1 MTASRSTRRA
11 MVGSVLAALVVG
23 VGPSTVPA
31 AALEPNGSTSRLE
44 RPVLD
49 LATLPPAVTGGP
61 PRLLLLDAASDRL
74 DAVHLEV
81 VERDREWTA
90 IASADIVLGPDWL
103 RAQWLV
109 GLDATRFA
117 LIATGD
123 AVPAGVD
130 ASVIIV
136 VRVTEV
142 GGVPKIVEI
151 ARATAPDRPISEA
164 GAADVDGDGS
174 LELIVRYRPAADD
187 RRCDDLGLSVLDGM
201 TLATIATPEV
211 DGRRLAGGVIGRW
224 DDVPGDDLLAYAY
237 TTCPSASTPR
247 DQIRLVAVRLS
258 DGTVIQDLEVDTRP
272 GIPRWLGVPLRVD
285 LDGVAPDE
293 AVARTMGGLSLLDP
307 SDGWAAHELGS
318 QRAVGLAAG
327 ATGTVGSPVA
337 RAAWIEVA
345 GNRSVST
352 ATLARDAA
360 GDIVI
365 GPVSGVHDPGPGEVR
380 WRLIS
385 AAAIDAADRAT
396 PAVGWLGEAL
406 TPGCIDLILTAAI
419 LPCGVDELAP
429 GAAWVSA
436 RPVAV
441 LPVNGQRRL
450 LIASGVGWPSGV
462 GVPETPT
469 PWAGGPAGWWRR
481 GPSTPFVLSEVRAG
495 DAAYFREFPLPRASI
510 DDATAADASTAL
522 PGFTGARLFVT
533 ARALPEGEPPAASAP
548 DAFRAL
554 TDPIDRSGVPIV
566 ARIPVPAGLESGRDG
581 SFTPVQLAGVTLPDG
596 SRPDRWSLTIVPI
609 NDWGEVGRPAVG
621 ALGRDERPPT
631 LLVEAPFL
639 SPVWPATATL
649 AGVADPGSEVRVDGS
664 EPLELD
670 RRGRFSFE
678 ATLAPWPQTLSLRA
692 TDASGNVT
700 VRDLSVVGGVD
711 YRQFPWALIAALALL
726 ALVAVRGLRST
737 GGRRAATVAAA
748 PRWGSAVD
756 DGQGPVIE
764 ELPPGGGL
772 ARR

>member
-1 MTASRSTRRA
+1 MTASRSTRRVL
-11 MVGSVLAALVVG
+11 VGSVLTALSLG
-23 VGPSTVPA
+23 VGPSTEPA

-49 LATLPPAVTGGP
+49 LATLPPAVAGGP
-61 PRLLLLDAASDRL
+61 PRLLLLDAETDRR

-81 VERDREWTA
+81 VERHREWTA
-90 IASADIVLGPDWL
+90 VASADVGLGPDWL
-103 RAQWLV
+103 RARWLV
-109 GLDATRFA
+109 GLGASRFA

-123 AVPAGVD
+123 ALPAGVD
-130 ASVIIV
+130 ASVIV
-136 VRVTEV
+136 VLRVAEV
-142 GGVPKIVEI
+142 GGVPEIVEM
-151 ARATAPDRPISEA
+151 ARTTVPDRPVSEA

-174 LELIVRYRPAADD
+174 LELVVRYRPAADD
-187 RRCDDLGLSVLDGM
+187 RRCDDLGVSVLDGT

-211 DGRRLAGGVIGRW
+211 GGRRLAGGVIGRW

-258 DGTVIQDLEVDTRP
+258 DGAVIQDLEVDTRP

-307 SDGWAAHELGS
+307 ANGWAAHELGS

-327 ATGTVGSPVA
+327 PTGTAGRPVS

-352 ATLARDAA
+352 AALARDAA

-380 WRLIS
+380 WRLLG
-385 AAAIDAADRAT
+385 AAAIDAADRAA
-396 PAVGWLGEAL
+396 PAVGWLEDAL
-406 TPGCIDLILTAAI
+406 APGCVDMILVGAI
-419 LPCGVDELAP
+419 LPCGADELAP

-450 LIASGVGWPSGV
+450 LVASGVGWPSGV

-469 PWAGGPAGWWRR
+469 PWAGGPPGWWRR

-533 ARALPEGEPPAASAP
+533 ARALSGGEPPPVDAP
-548 DAFRAL
+548 DAYRAL

-596 SRPDRWSLTIVPI
+596 SRPGRWALTVVPI
-609 NDWGEVGRPAVG
+609 NDWGEVGRPTVG
-621 ALGRDERPPT
+621 ALGRDERAPT
-631 LLVEAPFL
+631 LLVEVPFL
-639 SPVWPATATL
+639 SPAWPASATL
-649 AGVADPGSEVRVDGS
+649 SGVADPGSEVRVDGS
-664 EPLELD
+664 EPIGLD

-678 ATLAPWPQTLSLRA
+678 ATLAPWPQTLLVQA

-700 VRDLSVVGGVD
+700 VQHLSVVGGVD
-711 YRQFPWALIAALALL
+711 YRQFPWALILALALL
-726 ALVAVRGLRST
+726 ALVTIRGLRSS
-737 GGRRAATVAAA
+737 GGRRALTVSAA
-748 PRWGSAVD
+748 PRWESSVD
-756 DGQGPVIE
+756 DSLGPVIE